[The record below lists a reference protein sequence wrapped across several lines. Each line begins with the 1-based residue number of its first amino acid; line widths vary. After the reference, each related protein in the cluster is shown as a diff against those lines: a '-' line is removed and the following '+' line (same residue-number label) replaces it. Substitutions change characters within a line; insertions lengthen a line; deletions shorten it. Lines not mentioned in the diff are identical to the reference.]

1 MTQRR
6 GTAFFPMIDP
16 PATCPD
22 LIMLCMISTVKC
34 NCLPILRAI
43 DTIVLMKED
52 FLASFVD
59 STALARVL
67 RVFIFDQS
75 GVSTVQ
81 QIARRAGVSLAM
93 AQLEIKELSRL
104 GIIKG
109 RSIDTSA
116 QLSEN
121 KTSKKSRRK
130 LEKVWFVDPHFKHAR
145 ALTAFVHEVS
155 PAQYDVVLDAL
166 KRTGK
171 LGVVILSG
179 TFLGDNTRP
188 VDLLVAAESLS
199 EARLESAVRRLEP
212 MFGREIR
219 YAAFSTPEFRY
230 RLTVQDRLIRDTLD
244 YPHTILLDR
253 GHLL

>member
-1 MTQRR
+1 
-6 GTAFFPMIDP
+6 
-16 PATCPD
+16 
-22 LIMLCMISTVKC
+22 
-34 NCLPILRAI
+34 
-43 DTIVLMKED
+43 MKED
-52 FLASFVD
+52 FLALFVD
-59 STALARVL
+59 SSALARVM

-75 GVSTVQ
+75 SVFTMVQVSK
-81 QIARRAGVSLAM
+81 RAGVSLAM
-93 AQLEIKELSRL
+93 AKLEVKVLTNL

-109 RSIDTSA
+109 RSIEIIDDQSPKKKPA
-116 QLSEN
+116 
-121 KTSKKSRRK
+121 KKSARK
-130 LEKVWFVDPHFKHAR
+130 LEKVWFVDPNFKHLR
-145 ALTAFVHEVS
+145 ALSSFVHEVS

-179 TFLGDNTRP
+179 TFLGDASRP
-188 VDLLVAAESLS
+188 VDLLVAAEGLS
-199 EARLESAVRRLEP
+199 EGRLDDAVRKLEP